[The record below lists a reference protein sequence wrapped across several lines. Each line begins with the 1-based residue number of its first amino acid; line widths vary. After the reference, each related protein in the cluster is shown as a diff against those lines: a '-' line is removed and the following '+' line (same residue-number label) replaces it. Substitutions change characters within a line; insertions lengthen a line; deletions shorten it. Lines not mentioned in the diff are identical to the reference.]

1 MKKINDK
8 KKVMIKGG
16 YIWNTIYTAAVVT
29 SIGVSFIGNILNII
43 NSTKQRS
50 IKTIEYEKS
59 YLYGSKKLSTNFF

>member
-8 KKVMIKGG
+8 KKVMIQGG